1 MDDAKMAEL
10 LGEAL
15 LKYGVGIGEKA
26 VKKILKHLPTD
37 TETAVIPRKG
47 ISREAVRDALIKT
60 GTVLE
65 ENIVGES
72 FVISV
77 PSGILDLNAALIVV
91 KLEDQNIHMIGY
103 AKEGIIK
110 QDTVGKALEKIQ
122 KHISLF
128 E

>member
-26 VKKILKHLPTD
+26 VKKILKHLPTE

-65 ENIVGES
+65 ENIEAES
-72 FVISV
+72 FVVSI
-77 PSGILDLNAALIVV
+77 PSGILDLSAALVVV
-91 KLEDQNIHMIGY
+91 KLDDQNINMIGY

-110 QDTVGKALEKIQ
+110 QDTVKKALEKIRKNMQ
-122 KHISLF
+122 L
-128 E
+128 